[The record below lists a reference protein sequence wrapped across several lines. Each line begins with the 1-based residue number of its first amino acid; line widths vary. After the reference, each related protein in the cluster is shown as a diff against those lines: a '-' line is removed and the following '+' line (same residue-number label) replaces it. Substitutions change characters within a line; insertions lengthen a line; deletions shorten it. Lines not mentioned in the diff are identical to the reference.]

1 MDELNELAEVLA
13 ELKNK
18 KIIADFLSELLSKNE
33 IKTISL
39 RWDLLK
45 LLEKGESQ
53 RSIAKKLG
61 VSLCKITRGSRELK
75 KRDSALKKVIS
86 TYCFKHEKQ

>member
-1 MDELNELAEVLA
+1 MHGLDELAQVLA
-13 ELKNK
+13 GLDDTKLTAGFLRELFS
-18 KIIADFLSELLSKNE
+18 ASELERL
-33 IKTISL
+33 SL
-39 RWDLLK
+39 RWELLK
-45 LLEKGESQ
+45 LLVKGESQ

-86 TYCFKHEKQ
+86 QYCLKHDT

>member
-1 MDELNELAEVLA
+1 MDRLAE
-13 ELKNK
+13 
-18 KIIADFLSELLSKNE
+18 IAHILGKMSNGELLESFLRGLFSESE

-39 RWDLLK
+39 RWELLK
-45 LLEKGESQ
+45 FLEKGESQ

-75 KRDSALKKVIS
+75 KQNSALKKVIN
-86 TYCFKHEKQ
+86 TYCFEHEKQ